1 MNRGLLF
8 ALLFF
13 ALALLLLHWPPQAR
27 RGSSGDAATAEIPAY
42 AASQIVIRRFGDDGK
57 PQLRLDASR
66 VAHYRSNGRTLLDQP
81 RFASSSPN
89 QQWHG
94 QAVEGELVGNHQL
107 LLSKDV
113 VITAQAAHNHP
124 QTTVET
130 ATLDVDLANNR
141 AVTADAVTIRN
152 NQLTMRGTGLDAD
165 LNAERIVIQHQ
176 VRTIY
181 DPPR

>member
-13 ALALLLLHWPPQAR
+13 ALALLLLHWPPQGR
-27 RGSSGDAATAEIPAY
+27 RDSRSDATSAEIPAY
-42 AASQIVIRRFGDDGK
+42 AASQIVIRRFGEDGK
-57 PQLRLDASR
+57 PLLRLDAGR
-66 VAHYRSNGRTLLDQP
+66 VAYFRSSGRTLLDQP
-81 RFASSSPN
+81 RFASSSAN

-94 QAVEGELVGNHQL
+94 QAVEGELVGSDQL
-107 LLSKDV
+107 LLTKDV
-113 VITAQAAHNHP
+113 VITAQAAHNRP

-130 ATLDVDLANNR
+130 ASLDVDLANNR
-141 AVTADAVTIRN
+141 AVTDDTVTIRN
-152 NQLTMRGTGLDAD
+152 NQLTMRGKGLDAD

-181 DPPR
+181 EPLR

>member
-113 VITAQAAHNHP
+113 VITAQAAHNRP